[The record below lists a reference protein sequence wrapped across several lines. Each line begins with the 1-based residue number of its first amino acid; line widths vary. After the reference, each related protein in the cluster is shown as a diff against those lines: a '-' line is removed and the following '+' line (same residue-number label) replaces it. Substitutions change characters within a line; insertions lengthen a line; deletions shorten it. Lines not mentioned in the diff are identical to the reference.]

1 MKLLLLSAGIL
12 SLCVPVPV
20 HAQKVSVSKAR
31 TTTMKAVREFD
42 LEHARTIPTGDT
54 ESDAAEPLIPD
65 AQPFTLPK
73 PKYPLPTSIQNM
85 IMFTVKTNPNK
96 AAELRDEYKQ
106 IHQDKK
112 ALREWLMLALVDAW
126 NYENASEKIRIDQAS
141 SSGNIARMLQGWSKI
156 SRNIKSM
163 YAWNDYVVNGW

>member
-1 MKLLLLSAGIL
+1 M
-12 SLCVPVPV
+12 
-20 HAQKVSVSKAR
+20 
-31 TTTMKAVREFD
+31 REFD
-42 LEHARTIPTGDT
+42 LEHARTIPAGDA

-85 IMFTVKTNPNK
+85 IMFTIKTNPSK
-96 AAELRDEYKQ
+96 AAEPRDEYKQ
-106 IHQDKK
+106 IHQNKK
-112 ALREWLMLALVDAW
+112 ALREWLSLALTDAW

-141 SSGNIARMLQGWSKI
+141 NSGNIARMLQGWSKI
-156 SRNIKSM
+156 PRNIKSM

>member
-1 MKLLLLSAGIL
+1 MHLIVLSAMIL
-12 SLCVPVPV
+12 PLIASAPLY
-20 HAQKVSVSKAR
+20 AQKTPTPKAR
-31 TTTMKAVREFD
+31 TTAIKVAREFD
-42 LEHARTIPTGDT
+42 LEHARTIPTGDA
-54 ESDAAEPLIPD
+54 ESDAAEPLVPE

-85 IMFTVKTNPNK
+85 IMFTIKTNPNK
-96 AAELRDEYKQ
+96 SVELRDEYKQ

-112 ALREWLMLALVDAW
+112 ALREWLMIALVDAW

-141 SSGNIARMLQGWSKI
+141 NSGNIARMLGGWSKI
-156 SRNIKSM
+156 PRNIKSM